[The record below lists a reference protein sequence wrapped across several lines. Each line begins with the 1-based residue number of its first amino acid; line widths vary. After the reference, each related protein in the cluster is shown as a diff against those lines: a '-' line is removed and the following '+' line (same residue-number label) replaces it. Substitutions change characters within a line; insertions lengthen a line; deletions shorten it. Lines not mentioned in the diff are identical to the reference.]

1 MVAFDAS
8 REAALALDAEDAL
21 ASYREQFHLPRAQG
35 EPGVYLCGH
44 SLGLQP
50 KSARDYIDEALQ
62 DWANLGV
69 EGHFQA
75 RRPWLSYHETLTAQ
89 TARLVGARPAEVV
102 VMNALTV
109 NLHLMLASFYR
120 PTPERF
126 KILIE
131 ADAFPSDRYA
141 TTSHIK
147 WHGYDPQ
154 EALLTLRARPGEAN
168 VRQED
173 IAALLRR
180 EGESIALIW
189 LGGVNYYTGQVFDM
203 AAITALGRAQGC
215 AVGFDLAH
223 AAGNIVLE
231 LHDWGVD
238 CAVWC
243 SYKYLNAGPG
253 AAAGCFV
260 HERYANRPD
269 LPRLA
274 GWWGHNKDTRFHMPA
289 EFDPIPGAEG
299 WQISNPPILQLAAL
313 RASMDIFDRVG
324 MAPLRAKSE
333 RLTGYLEALLQHHA
347 LPGVSIITP
356 APPAQRGA
364 QLSLQIERH
373 GRALHQ
379 HLTQVGIIC
388 DWREPDVIRVAPAP
402 LYNTFTDVFTFVHA
416 LHGAHR
422 EVFASSR

>member
-1 MVAFDAS
+1 MAAFDAT
-8 REAALALDAEDAL
+8 REAALALDADDAL
-21 ASYREQFHLPRAQG
+21 AAYREQFYLPRTQG
-35 EPGVYLCGH
+35 QVAVYLCGH

-50 KSARDYIDEALQ
+50 KSARDYIDEELQ

-75 RRPWLSYHETLTAQ
+75 RRPWLSYHETVTAQ

-102 VMNALTV
+102 VMNSLTV
-109 NLHLMLASFYR
+109 NLHLMLTSFYR
-120 PTPERF
+120 PTPERC

-141 TTSHIK
+141 VESHLK
-147 WHGYDPQ
+147 WHGYDPKD
-154 EALLTLRARPGEAN
+154 ALLTLQPRPGEAT
-168 VRQED
+168 VRQAD
-173 IAALLRR
+173 IDALLRR
-180 EGESIALIW
+180 DGESIALIW

-203 AAITALGRAQGC
+203 SAITAIGHAQGC

-223 AAGNIVLE
+223 AAGNIALA
-231 LHDWGVD
+231 LHDWDVD

-253 AAAGCFV
+253 SVAGCFV
-260 HERYANRPD
+260 HERYAHRSD

-289 EFDPIPGAEG
+289 DFDPIPGAEG
-299 WQISNPPILQLAAL
+299 WQISNPPIFQLAAL
-313 RASMDIFDRVG
+313 RASMDIFDRAG
-324 MAPLRAKSE
+324 MAALRVKSE

-356 APPAQRGA
+356 AQPAQRGA

-379 HLTQVGIIC
+379 RLTQAGIIC

-402 LYNTFTDVFTFVHA
+402 LYNTFLDVFTFVHA
-416 LHGAHR
+416 LQGAHR